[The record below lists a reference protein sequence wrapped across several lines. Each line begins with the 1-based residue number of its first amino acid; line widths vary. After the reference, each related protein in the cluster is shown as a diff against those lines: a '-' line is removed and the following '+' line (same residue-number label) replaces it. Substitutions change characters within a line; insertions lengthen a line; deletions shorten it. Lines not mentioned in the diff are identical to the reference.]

1 MGDSRRRSSKIRRR
15 LAGALLA
22 VAILLGLDLSR
33 APGSQLSAKAL
44 LLSIDLYQATL
55 SPWMPRTGVHCRF
68 EPSCSRYAEG
78 VIRKHG
84 ALIGSAK
91 TVWRILRCGPWTE
104 MGTHDPA

>member
-1 MGDSRRRSSKIRRR
+1 MEGSRRRSPAFRRR
-15 LAGALLA
+15 LAGALLIA
-22 VAILLGLDLSR
+22 AILLGLDLSR

-55 SPWMPRTGVHCRF
+55 SPLVPRTGVYCRF

-78 VIRKHG
+78 VIRQHG

-104 MGTHDPA
+104 MGTDDPA